1 MFSFYVISNAN
12 FSDFRICSRCWL
24 EHSPGGG
31 IYFHV
36 EPPELQVL
44 LFILWTLI
52 HEKSVFIQILD
63 SYVIGPMRSVNL
75 WNESP
80 LYGANLAIA
89 VPVRQSDDYIDKF
102 SPIFLAITI
111 P

>member
-12 FSDFRICSRCWL
+12 FSDFRISSRCWL
-24 EHSPGGG
+24 EHSPDGG

-36 EPPELQVL
+36 EPPELRVL

-52 HEKSVFIQILD
+52 YEKSVFIQILD
-63 SYVIGPMRSVNL
+63 SYVIIGPMRSVNL

-89 VPVRQSDDYIDKF
+89 VPVRQSDDYIA
-102 SPIFLAITI
+102 IFLAITI